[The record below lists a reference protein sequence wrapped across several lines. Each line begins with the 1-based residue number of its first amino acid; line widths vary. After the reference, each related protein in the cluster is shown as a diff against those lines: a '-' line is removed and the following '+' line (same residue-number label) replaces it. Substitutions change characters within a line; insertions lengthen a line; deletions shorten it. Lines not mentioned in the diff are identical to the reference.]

1 MLSCRHCLQDVMCWA
16 AIQEL
21 KERGG
26 LRTWLFLSS
35 ANKAEILFR
44 WCRVG
49 CGEIRLVEQSDPLSL
64 FLLLFLGRTVIPLS
78 ADLFPVDICGILK
91 RSLDALSFC
100 YATLRALLVLC
111 YVYPRVH
118 VATRGSRSVN
128 FSLTIWF
135 KSKICLH
142 LAVCVG

>member
-1 MLSCRHCLQDVMCWA
+1 MLSCRHCLHDVMCWA

-35 ANKAEILFR
+35 GNNKAEILFR
-44 WCRVG
+44 RCRVR
-49 CGEIRLVEQSDPLSL
+49 CGEIRCVLNIRLCQAVPSSFSQNDNGFFDSA
-64 FLLLFLGRTVIPLS
+64 LS
-78 ADLFPVDICGILK
+78 ADAYRVAICCTLK
-91 RSLDALSFC
+91 RSLV
-100 YATLRALLVLC
+100 T
-111 YVYPRVH
+111 PRCGHSSSCAMFIH